1 MNAGGFFLA
10 AEAIAGTLGL
20 ILTIAGQISAIPLK
34 NQMLAVVL
42 ELIASWFAS
51 FALVRAVRD
60 AAVAIWSLAA
70 FPEPVT
76 GIPRG
81 WVAIW
86 AVVLALSNFGVA
98 WLAHDQLAAH
108 LDFKMAYDYI
118 QANLPEA

>member
-1 MNAGGFFLA
+1 MNTGGISLA
-10 AEAIAGTLGL
+10 AEAIAAALGL
-20 ILTIAGQISAIPLK
+20 IMAMAGQILRIPLE

-76 GIPRG
+76 EIPRG

-86 AVVLALSNFGVA
+86 SVLHALVNFGVA

-118 QANLPEA
+118 QVNLPEA